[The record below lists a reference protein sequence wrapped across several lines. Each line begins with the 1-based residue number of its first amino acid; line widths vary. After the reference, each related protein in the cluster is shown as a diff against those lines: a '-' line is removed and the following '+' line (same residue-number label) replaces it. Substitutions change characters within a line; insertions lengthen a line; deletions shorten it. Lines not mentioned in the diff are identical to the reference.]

1 MPFDP
6 SGVGRAGAGSRPLR
20 APCLVSCPG
29 MGQSA
34 AMTTPRPDASDHTTE
49 QVRDSLGGEFEIL
62 RLLGKGATSLVYL
75 ARERALGRLVA
86 IKVLRRGKADD
97 ETARRRFEREARTAA
112 SISEHPDVVAVH
124 RYGRLKDD
132 TPYLVMR
139 YVKGRTMEERLAA
152 EGRLPIAH
160 ARAVLL
166 RVASALAAAH
176 ERGIVHRDVRPGNVL
191 WDDEAER
198 AYLAD
203 FGIAAILATSG
214 MDSSRITQTGQLV
227 GDPRYLSPEQL
238 QDQELTEQ
246 SDMYGLGILGYEL
259 FTGQGPYQATNNAEW
274 IRAHLL
280 GDPRDI
286 RELRDGLPDDVVDL
300 LRRCL
305 SREPNHRPRAADV
318 VRILSNPVVR
328 APGGGSA
335 ESETG
340 DIAELIKRRVPQVVG
355 LAIVVG
361 VGAVGLVSELV
372 GSYGWPRFVLDF
384 TIATSVAGFFASAV
398 LAWFHGEAGRQQAPK
413 IEFVLL
419 GVIGVGWVIASV
431 ALFASGG

>member
-1 MPFDP
+1 
-6 SGVGRAGAGSRPLR
+6 
-20 APCLVSCPG
+20 
-29 MGQSA
+29 
-34 AMTTPRPDASDHTTE
+34 MTTPTSDAPDHTTE
-49 QVRDSLGGEFEIL
+49 QLRDSLGGEFEIL

-86 IKVLRRGKADD
+86 IKVLRRAKADD

-152 EGRLPIAH
+152 EGRLPNQH
-160 ARAVLL
+160 AREVLL

-191 WDDEAER
+191 WDDDAER
-198 AYLAD
+198 AYLSD

-238 QDQELTEQ
+238 QDEELTEQ

-259 FTGQGPYQATNNAEW
+259 FTGQGPYEASNNAEW

-280 GDPRDI
+280 GDPREI
-286 RELRDGLPDDVVDL
+286 RDLRSDVPDDVADL
-300 LRRCL
+300 LQRCL

-318 VRILSNPVVR
+318 VRILSKP
-328 APGGGSA
+328 APAAAGQTMGGGA
-335 ESETG
+335 DPETG

-361 VGAVGLVSELV
+361 VGAVGLMAELV
-372 GSYGWPRFVLDF
+372 GTYGWPRFVLDF
-384 TIATSVAGFFASAV
+384 TIATSVSGFFASAV

-419 GVIGVGWVIASV
+419 GVIGVGWLVASV
-431 ALFASGG
+431 VLFVAGG

>member
-1 MPFDP
+1 VPVVAPIDAVFGHAYLVPF
-6 SGVGRAGAGSRPLR
+6 
-20 APCLVSCPG
+20 LVN
-29 MGQSA
+29 GQSG
-34 AMTTPRPDASDHTTE
+34 AMTMPTSDAPDHTTE
-49 QVRDSLGGEFEIL
+49 QLRDSLGGEFEIL

-86 IKVLRRGKADD
+86 IKVLRRAKADD

-152 EGRLPIAH
+152 EGRLPNDH
-160 ARAVLL
+160 AREVLL

-198 AYLAD
+198 AYLSD

-238 QDQELTEQ
+238 QDEELTEQ
-246 SDMYGLGILGYEL
+246 SDIYGLGILGYEL
-259 FTGQGPYQATNNAEW
+259 FTGQGPYEASNNAEW
-274 IRAHLL
+274 IRAHLM
-280 GDPRDI
+280 GVPRNVRDI
-286 RELRDGLPDDVVDL
+286 RADVPNDVADL
-300 LRRCL
+300 LLRCL

-318 VRILSNPVVR
+318 VRILSTPAPVAGVR
-328 APGGGSA
+328 TAGPGA
-335 ESETG
+335 EAEAG

-361 VGAVGLVSELV
+361 VGAVSLMAELV
-372 GSYGWPRFVLDF
+372 GSYSWPRFVLDF
-384 TIATSVAGFFASAV
+384 TIVTAVAGFFASAV

-419 GVIGVGWVIASV
+419 GAIGVGWLIASV
-431 ALFASGG
+431 VLFVKGG

>member
-1 MPFDP
+1 VPFVAPIDP
-6 SGVGRAGAGSRPLR
+6 NFGHAYLVPFLR
-20 APCLVSCPG
+20 
-29 MGQSA
+29 MGQSG
-34 AMTTPRPDASDHTTE
+34 AMTTPTSDAPDHTTE
-49 QVRDSLGGEFEIL
+49 QLRDSLGGEFEVL

-86 IKVLRRGKADD
+86 IKALRRGKADD
-97 ETARRRFEREARTAA
+97 ETARRRFEREARAAA

-152 EGRLPIAH
+152 EGRLPNEH
-160 ARAVLL
+160 AREVLL

-176 ERGIVHRDVRPGNVL
+176 ESGIVHRDVRPGNVL

-198 AYLAD
+198 AYLSD

-238 QDQELTEQ
+238 QDEELTEQ

-259 FTGQGPYQATNNAEW
+259 FTGEGPYKASNNAEW
-274 IRAHLL
+274 IRAHLM

-286 RELRDGLPDDVVDL
+286 RDLRSDVPTDVADL
-300 LRRCL
+300 LQRCL

-318 VRILSNPVVR
+318 VRLLSSPPG
-328 APGGGSA
+328 AATGQTDGDDGGGDL
-335 ESETG
+335 G
-340 DIAELIKRRVPQVVG
+340 ELVKRRVPQVVIS
-355 LAIVVG
+355 AG
-361 VGAVGLVSELV
+361 VLGWLLVQVAATLYERWALPPYVFDVTVTTAVAGVLVSLV
-372 GSYGWPRFVLDF
+372 V
-384 TIATSVAGFFASAV
+384 
-398 LAWFHGEAGRQQAPK
+398 AWFHGERGRQQAPTV
-413 IEFVLL
+413 EYVLL
-419 GVIGVGWVIASV
+419 GIIAVAWLVISAT
-431 ALFASGG
+431 LFLRAG